1 MAQGPDELRE
11 PSPQEEEEK
20 VPPETTPAASEE
32 TKERARQG
40 DEVAASRAKVEQTR
54 AEIGET
60 IDSIQEK
67 LAPGNLKQQ
76 VSTVARGRASE
87 LSEAIRNNPTLVAL
101 GGLALVGLLVLVRG
115 LQGRR
120 GSREVIVD
128 LRRGRGRGSNSSS
141 NAG

>member
-20 VPPETTPAASEE
+20 APPETAPAASEE

-54 AEIGET
+54 AEMGET

-67 LAPGNLKQQ
+67 LEPTNLKQQ
-76 VSTVARGRASE
+76 ATTAARGRASE

-101 GGLALVGLLVLVRG
+101 GGLALVGLLVLVRS

-128 LRRGRGRGSNSSS
+128 LRRGRGRGT
-141 NAG
+141 

>member
-20 VPPETTPAASEE
+20 GPPETTPAASEE

-40 DEVAASRAKVEQTR
+40 DEVAASRAEVEQTR
-54 AEIGET
+54 AEMGET

-67 LAPGNLKQQ
+67 LEPGNLKQQ
-76 VSTVARGRASE
+76 ATTAARGRASE
-87 LSEAIRNNPTLVAL
+87 LLEAIRNNPAPVAL

-115 LQGRR
+115 LQGQRRR

-128 LRRGRGRGSNSSS
+128 LRRGRGRGS
-141 NAG
+141 